1 VIRAMTIWLKI
12 ALEVI
17 SSLPRFRASDGGV
30 AAIEFGIVAPVLFFS
45 MVLAADLGFAFH
57 ERMTVDHT
65 VRAGAQAAMAD
76 LGAALVRT
84 TMEGAASKHFSVSS
98 ATSCP
103 TDGTLCFTKVEEV
116 CECTSGVE
124 TACSTATATCPKYY
138 NLRVEKTRKNM
149 LFPSDFKLEASMRVQ
164 VR

>member
-1 VIRAMTIWLKI
+1 MTLGL
-12 ALEVI
+12 A
-17 SSLPRFRASDGGV
+17 RFRASEGGV
-30 AAIEFGIVAPVLFFS
+30 AAVEFGIFAPLLFFS
-45 MVLAADLGFAFH
+45 VVLAADLGFAFH

-76 LGAALVRT
+76 LGAASVRT

-103 TDGTLCFTKVEEV
+103 TDGTLCFTKVQEV

-138 NLRVEKTRKNM
+138 NLRAEKTRKNM